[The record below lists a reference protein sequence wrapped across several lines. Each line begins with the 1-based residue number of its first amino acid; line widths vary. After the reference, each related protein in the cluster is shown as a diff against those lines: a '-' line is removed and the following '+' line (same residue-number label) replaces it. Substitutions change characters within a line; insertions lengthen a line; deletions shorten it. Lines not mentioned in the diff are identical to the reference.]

1 MPRKRHSGV
10 SDQIKASRHRLDDA
24 LALFE
29 KGRWRGC
36 MYLAGYSLECL
47 LKAKLMQRFRCR
59 TMEVLEQLLHSRR
72 LLSRYRSLFTHDLER
87 LLQLLEAKDRLKDSP
102 KTYGA
107 FSLANEWQPAWRYD
121 ADLGTEGR
129 AEVFLDA
136 VRSVH
141 NWIQNN
147 V

>member
-1 MPRKRHSGV
+1 MAGKRHSGV

-24 LALFE
+24 QALFE

-47 LKAKLMQRFRCR
+47 LKAKLMQRFRCQ
-59 TMEVLEQLLHSRR
+59 TLEVLEQLLHSRR

-87 LLQLLEAKDRLKDSP
+87 LLQLLEAKDRLRGSP

-129 AEVFLDA
+129 AEVFLEA